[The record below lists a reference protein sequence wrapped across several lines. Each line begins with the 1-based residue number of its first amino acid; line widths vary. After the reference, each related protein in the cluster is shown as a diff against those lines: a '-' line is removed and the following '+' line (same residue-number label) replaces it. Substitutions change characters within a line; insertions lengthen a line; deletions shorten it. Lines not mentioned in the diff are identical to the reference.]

1 VTSAIGVA
9 CVTGG
14 QVYRVKARALSLAD
28 RLLALPP
35 VNRPTAKE
43 WCCAAALF
51 SVLTV
56 AMTWP
61 FAARLQVVD
70 AGDSAY
76 FTWAVS
82 WPLHALRTD
91 PLSLPHGNFYAPA
104 RFTFFMDESVL
115 GTSLLVLPLSWFTDD
130 AVLLFNLARLLTFA
144 LTGLFTWRL
153 ARDIGLAPVPSLA
166 TGAFFAFS
174 PIRMDQVA
182 HLSTLGTQW
191 ISLVFLFARR
201 FCLEPSFIDAAR
213 TGLFFA
219 LSFLACGYHGL
230 FFAVLLPVAMVP
242 FLFTPQMRP
251 ILARAW
257 LAIAVAAAFLYP
269 LYLMSRE
276 ALAPLRFT
284 RSNVDTLKYAAS
296 LETFFAANRWNRIW
310 GGLTEELRGDPSNL
324 FPGLVVLILS
334 VIAVAGLRRSVPAE
348 SRRFVIAL
356 VVLGVAAALIALG
369 PEIRFRGTTLAPG
382 PFALLRDIAPVFSN
396 IRATSRA
403 GIFVAF
409 ALALLAG
416 HALNASRRPG
426 LLSCATLSVFLAEA
440 RIAPI
445 PAPPFTNVVDTRLEP
460 PRVYQ
465 WLKEQP
471 PGTVVAEL
479 PERLASDY
487 SRPAFHDSIY
497 MVWSTRH
504 WQPLVNGFAGAET
517 PLIQRFRATA
527 PSFPDA
533 GSLEV
538 LEQTGARFVIVH
550 MRGYGPNQ
558 RERLEERIRASG
570 NRLREVVRFASAD
583 RSDIDLD
590 IVYELVREG
599 ARPD

>member
-1 VTSAIGVA
+1 
-9 CVTGG
+9 
-14 QVYRVKARALSLAD
+14 
-28 RLLALPP
+28 

-51 SVLTV
+51 GVLTV

-82 WPLHALRTD
+82 WPLHALKTD

-104 RFTFFMDESVL
+104 RFTFFMDEPVL

-130 AVLLFNLARLLTFA
+130 SVLLFNVARLLTFA

-153 ARDIGLAPVPSLA
+153 ARDIGLTSASALA

-182 HLSTLGTQW
+182 HLSTLGTHW
-191 ISLVFLFARR
+191 IPLVFLFARR
-201 FCLEPSFIDAAR
+201 FCLDPSFIDAAR

-230 FFAVLLPVAMVP
+230 FFAVLLPVALVP
-242 FLFTPQMRP
+242 FLLTRQLRL
-251 ILARAW
+251 ILARGW
-257 LAIAVAAAFLYP
+257 LAVAMAAVFLYP
-269 LYLMSRE
+269 LYLMSRQ
-276 ALAPLRFT
+276 ALVPLGFS

-296 LETFFAANRWNRIW
+296 IETFFAANRWNRTW
-310 GGLTEELRGDPSNL
+310 GALTEEFRGDPSNL

-334 VIAVAGLRRSVPAE
+334 AIAVASLRRLIPAE
-348 SRRFVIAL
+348 GRRFVAGL

-369 PEIRFRGTTLAPG
+369 PEIRFRGASLSPG
-382 PFALLRDIAPVFSN
+382 PFALLREIAPVFSN

-416 HALNASRRPG
+416 HALNASRH
-426 LLSCATLSVFLAEA
+426 SVLPSVLAVAAFLAEV

-471 PGTVVAEL
+471 AGTVVAEL
-479 PERLASDY
+479 PARLASDY

-517 PLIQRFRATA
+517 PLITRFRAAA
-527 PSFPDA
+527 PSFPDTE
-533 GSLEV
+533 SLDV
-538 LEQTGARFVIVH
+538 LKEAGARYVVVH
-550 MRGYGPNQ
+550 MRGFGPNQ
-558 RERLEERIRASG
+558 RERLEERIGASVS
-570 NRLREVVRFASAD
+570 RIREVARFASAD

-590 IVYELVREG
+590 IVYELVLQPGPPR
-599 ARPD
+599 